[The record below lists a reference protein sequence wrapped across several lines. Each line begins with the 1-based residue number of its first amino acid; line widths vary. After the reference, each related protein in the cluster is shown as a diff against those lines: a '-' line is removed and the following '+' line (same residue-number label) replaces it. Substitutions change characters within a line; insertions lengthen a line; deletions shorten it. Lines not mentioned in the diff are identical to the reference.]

1 MTQNDYFE
9 FVEIWSQ
16 VAEVYNKQPS
26 DGALNLIF
34 NALQRFDLE
43 QIKQGLTAHINDPKH
58 GDFAP
63 KPADI
68 VRHIEG
74 DGDSRALAAWSA
86 VEQAIRTVGPY
97 ESVVFDDPR
106 TMAAVDDMGGWIKL
120 CEVTEKEL
128 QFKGNEFVKRFM
140 GYLSRPPEQ
149 FPAKLLGMTEA
160 ANSGEH
166 QEFVQEPRLIG
177 KPKLCLQVM
186 RKGTKKKPGALRLS
200 EALDQVAGQLESK
213 GSVA

>member
-1 MTQNDYFE
+1 MTPQDYSQ
-9 FVEIWSQ
+9 FVTIWTQAS
-16 VAEVYNKQPS
+16 ELYNKAPS
-26 DGALNLIF
+26 DGALDLIF

-86 VEQAIRTVGPY
+86 VDRAIRSVGPY

-106 TMAAVDDMGGWIKL
+106 TMATIEDMGGWMKL
-120 CEVTEKEL
+120 CEVTDKDL
-128 QFKGNEFVKRFM
+128 PFKGNEFVKRFM
-140 GYLSRPPEQ
+140 GYLSRPPEK

-160 ANSGEH
+160 SNSGEH
-166 QEFVQEPRLIG
+166 SEFVPEPRLIG
-177 KPKLCLQVM
+177 KPKLCLEVM
-186 RKGTKKKPGALRLS
+186 RKGSEKKQGHMRLS
-200 EALDQVAGQLESK
+200 DALDRVASQLESK
-213 GSVA
+213 GDVA

>member
-74 DGDSRALAAWSA
+74 DGDSRALAAWSK

-106 TMAAVDDMGGWIKL
+106 TMAAVDDMGGW
-120 CEVTEKEL
+120 
-128 QFKGNEFVKRFM
+128 M
-140 GYLSRPPEQ
+140 
-149 FPAKLLGMTEA
+149 A

-177 KPKLCLQVM
+177 KPNLCLQVM
-186 RKGTKKKPGALRLS
+186 QRGTEKKQGPIRLS
-200 EALDQVAGQLESK
+200 DALGQVAGQLESK
-213 GSVA
+213 GDVA

>member
-1 MTQNDYFE
+1 M
-9 FVEIWSQ
+9 EIWSQ

-74 DGDSRALAAWSA
+74 DGDSRALSAWST

-97 ESVVFDDPR
+97 ESVVFDDRR
-106 TMAAVDDMGGWIKL
+106 TMAAIEDMGGWIKL

-128 QFKGNEFVKRFM
+128 PFKGNEFVKRFM

-160 ANSGEH
+160 SNAGEH
-166 QEFVQEPRLIG
+166 EEFVQEPRLIG

-186 RKGTKKKPGALRLS
+186 QKGTEKKPGALRLS

-213 GSVA
+213 GNVA

>member
-74 DGDSRALAAWSA
+74 DGDSRALAAWSK

>member
-1 MTQNDYFE
+1 MTPSDYPAFI
-9 FVEIWSQ
+9 EIWSL
-16 VAEVYNKQPS
+16 VGEVYGKQPS
-26 DGALNLIF
+26 DGALKLIF
-34 NALQRFDLE
+34 EALQRFDIE
-43 QIKQGLTAHINDPKH
+43 QVKQGLTAHINDPKH

-74 DGDSRALAAWSA
+74 DGDIRALSAWSA
-86 VEQAIRTVGPY
+86 VEQAIRSVGPY
-97 ESVVFDDPR
+97 ESVVFDDHR
-106 TMAAVDDMGGWIKL
+106 TMAAIEDMGGWIKL

-128 QFKGNEFVKRFM
+128 PFKGNEFVKRFM

-160 ANSGEH
+160 TNSGEH

-186 RKGTKKKPGALRLS
+186 QKGTEKKQGPMRLS
-200 EALDQVAGQLESK
+200 DALGQVASQLESK
-213 GSVA
+213 GDVA

>member
-1 MTQNDYFE
+1 MTPSDYPAFI
-9 FVEIWSQ
+9 EIWSL
-16 VAEVYNKQPS
+16 VGEVYGKQPS
-26 DGALNLIF
+26 DGALKLIF
-34 NALQRFDLE
+34 EALQRFDLE

-86 VEQAIRTVGPY
+86 VDRAIRSVGPY

-106 TMAAVDDMGGWIKL
+106 TMATIEDMGGWMKL
-120 CEVTEKEL
+120 CEVTDKDL
-128 QFKGNEFVKRFM
+128 PFKGNEFVKRFM

-177 KPKLCLQVM
+177 NAKRCVQVLKLGQAK
-186 RKGTKKKPGALRLS
+186 RPGPVRLS
-200 EALDQVAGQLESK
+200 DAMKSLDLEQK
-213 GSVA
+213 RIGGAA

>member
-1 MTQNDYFE
+1 MTPQDYSQ
-9 FVEIWSQ
+9 FVTIWTQAS
-16 VAEVYNKQPS
+16 ELYNKAPS
-26 DGALNLIF
+26 DGALDLIF

-86 VEQAIRTVGPY
+86 VDRAIRTVGPY